1 MKVVILCGG
10 KGIKLENSNE
20 FIPKPMV
27 PIGQIPILC
36 HIMQLYVINGHNQFI
51 LCLGENGNSIKEYFL
66 RFREYTYSFTVDM
79 KSGNKLYH
87 KKKINFESLAD
98 AQITFLDTG
107 VDTTTGERIAQI
119 EPHIENDEHF
129 FLTYGDTLA
138 DINSADLNTFH
149 QGMGRIVTVTAAHP
163 TTPLGVIESDDGL
176 ATSFRET
183 DKHQSAVKG
192 GFYVCSR
199 RVFEH
204 INRYKRCVF
213 ERDVL
218 PDLAKKHELA
228 VFEFSGFWHLVESYK
243 DSVILEHMWQDG
255 LSPWWLD

>member
-10 KGIKLENSNE
+10 KGIRQEGSNE
-20 FIPKPMV
+20 FIPKPMA
-27 PIGQIPILC
+27 PIGQIPTLC
-36 HIMQLYVINGHNQFI
+36 HIMQLYVINGYDQFI
-51 LCLGENGNSIKEYFL
+51 LCIGEKGNSIKEYFL
-66 RFREYTYSFTVDM
+66 RFREYAYSFTIDM
-79 KSGNKLYH
+79 KSGNKVYH
-87 KKKINFESLAD
+87 KKINLEGVAN
-98 AQITFLDTG
+98 AQITFLDSG

-119 EPHIENDEHF
+119 EPYLENDEHF

-138 DINSADLNTFH
+138 DISITDLNTFH

-163 TTPLGVIESDDGL
+163 TTRLGVIESADGL

-183 DKHQSAVKG
+183 DKLQSAVKG

-204 INRYKRCVF
+204 INRYERCVF

-218 PDLAKKHELA
+218 SDLAKQHELA
-228 VFEFSGFWHLVESYK
+228 VFEFSGFWHLVDSYK
-243 DSVILEHMWQDG
+243 DSAQLEKMWQDG
-255 LSPWWLD
+255 RAPWWID